1 MALKETLVQAQ
12 TNAQKTLA
20 LLKDQ
25 HIRQVPRN
33 FTIWY
38 EYLTESNPDLVKAVN
53 DHLANS
59 GKFTE
64 KIAEELYSRFFTFE
78 KEGQAIRESNKL
90 VQESMDNVVV
100 SLNNTNAEF
109 SDYGEQLSEFATK
122 ADGMSVAELQDVIGE
137 IVSQTNTMTTNAK
150 NLNDSLDKASKEITN
165 LRKLLKEVQ
174 AEALTDTLTGI
185 ANRKSFDEELQRQT
199 ELATESGKSLCL
211 MMADIDHFKKFNDTH
226 GHPFGDQ
233 VIRLVANTLRDGT
246 GITAMAA
253 RYGGEE
259 FAVILPNMELN
270 IAVDLAN
277 DLRETISAKKIIKR
291 STGEDVGKVT
301 MSFGVAQYTPRED
314 MDTLLNR
321 ADEALYEAKNG
332 GRNQVKYIQ
341 ASLAKTA

>member
-1 MALKETLVQAQ
+1 MAHKETLDQAQ
-12 TNAQKTLA
+12 MNARKTLA

-38 EYLTESNPDLVKAVN
+38 EYLTESNPDLVRALN
-53 DHLANS
+53 EQLAGS

-64 KIAEELYSRFFTFE
+64 KIAQEIYSRFFTFE
-78 KEGQAIRESNKL
+78 KEGQAIRESNRL

-100 SLNNTNAEF
+100 SLNNTNEEF

-137 IVSQTNTMTTNAK
+137 IVSQTNTMTENAK
-150 NLNDSLDKASKEITN
+150 NLNDSLDKASKEITS

-174 AEALTDTLTGI
+174 EEALTDTLTGI
-185 ANRKSFDEELQRQT
+185 ANRKSFDEELQRLT
-199 ELATESGKSLCL
+199 ELASENGKSLCL

-233 VIRLVANTLRDGT
+233 VIRLVANTLRDGA
-246 GITAMAA
+246 GMSAVAA

-259 FAVILPNMELN
+259 FAVILPNTELDE
-270 IAVDLAN
+270 AVDLAN
-277 DLRETISAKKIIKR
+277 DLRQSVSAKKIVKR

-301 MSFGVAQYTPRED
+301 MSFGVALYSPRED
-314 MDTLLNR
+314 TATLLNR
-321 ADEALYEAKNG
+321 ADEALYEAKNA
-332 GRNQVKYIQ
+332 GRNQVKHLQ
-341 ASLAKTA
+341 GSLAKTA